1 MKVKILGPG
10 CYRCIETEDR
20 VRQVLEE
27 LKIDAEVEHV
37 TSLIDIWKLGVTTTP
52 GVIIDN
58 KLMCQGRI
66 PDLKEIRSW
75 LKK

>member
-10 CYRCIETEDR
+10 CYRCILTEQNI
-20 VRQVLEE
+20 RQVLEE

-37 TSLIDIWKLGVTTTP
+37 SQFADIWRHGVTATP
-52 GVIIDN
+52 AVIIDN

-66 PDLKEIRSW
+66 PDLGEIRSW
-75 LKK
+75 FKK